1 MEEKEA
7 SILALISSFSVIV
20 TDPYRRP
27 WSFLSSF
34 RTCLFVPSQALTR
47 RCLLEL
53 PGISLLPSSTTGPQS
68 KLVSYSLV

>member
-1 MEEKEA
+1 MEGKEA

-34 RTCLFVPSQALTR
+34 RTCPFVLSQPLTR

-53 PGISLLPSSTTGPQS
+53 PGISLLPSSAAGPQS
-68 KLVSYSLV
+68 KLVSYSLL